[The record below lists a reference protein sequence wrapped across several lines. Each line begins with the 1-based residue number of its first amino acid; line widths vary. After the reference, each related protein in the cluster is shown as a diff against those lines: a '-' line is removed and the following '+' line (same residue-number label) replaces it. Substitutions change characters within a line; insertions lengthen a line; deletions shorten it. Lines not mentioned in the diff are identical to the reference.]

1 MDFVN
6 KNLFVKQMHYK
17 FRSRKNE
24 KRVDGYIIGK

>member
-17 FRSRKNE
+17 FRSRKMKKE
-24 KRVDGYIIGK
+24 WMDI